1 MKKQEQKPLEILFE
15 DNHLLIINKEAG
27 LLVQG
32 DKTGDDSLLDI
43 GKKYI
48 KDKYNKPGKVYLG
61 LPHRLDRPTSGI
73 VILAKTSKALERLNK
88 MFQESTIKKI
98 YWAIVKNNPKEIN
111 ATLTG
116 FMYKNQEKNRS
127 YVNKKPKKGAKYAEL
142 SYKLIGKSKFYN
154 LLEIELKTGRHH
166 QIRVQLAS
174 IGCPIKGD
182 IKYGFKR
189 SNFDRSIHLHAKF
202 IEFIH
207 PVTKEKISLNSQIP
221 KEQVWDFFKDVS

>member
-1 MKKQEQKPLEILFE
+1 MKKNNNSLNILFE
-15 DNHLLIINKEAG
+15 DNHLLIINKPAG
-27 LLVQG
+27 MLVQG
-32 DKTGDDSLLDI
+32 DKTGDNSLLDI
-43 GKKYI
+43 AKNYI
-48 KDKYNKPGKVYLG
+48 KEKYNKPGKVYIG

-88 MFQESTIKKI
+88 MFQENKVKKI
-98 YWAIVKNNPKEIN
+98 YWAVVKENPKELE
-111 ATLTG
+111 ASLVG

-127 YVNKKPKKGAKYAEL
+127 YINKKAKKGAKYAEL
-142 SYKLIGKSKFYN
+142 RYKLIGKSKFYN

-189 SNFDRSIHLHAKF
+189 SNQDRSIHLHAKYIKF
-202 IEFIH
+202 VH
-207 PVTKEKISLNSQIP
+207 PVTKKEISLSAKVP
-221 KEQVWDFFKDVS
+221 KDQVWDFFKDIK

>member
-1 MKKQEQKPLEILFE
+1 MKNKQINLNILFE
-15 DNHLLIINKEAG
+15 DNHLLIINKQAG

-43 GKKYI
+43 AKLYI
-48 KDKYNKPGKVYLG
+48 KEKYDKPGKVYLG

-73 VILAKTSKALERLNK
+73 IILAKTSKALERLNK
-88 MFQESTIKKI
+88 MFQENKIKKI
-98 YWAIVKNNPKEIN
+98 YWAIVKANPQEIE

-142 SYKLIGKSKFYN
+142 HYKLIGKSKFYN
-154 LLEIELKTGRHH
+154 LLKIELKTGRHH
-166 QIRVQLAS
+166 QIRVQLSS
-174 IGCPIKGD
+174 IGCSIKGD

-189 SNFDRSIHLHAKF
+189 SNQDRSIHLHAKYIQF
-202 IEFIH
+202 MH
-207 PVTKEKISLNSQIP
+207 PVTKKEISLNSRVP
-221 KEQVWDFFKDVS
+221 KDQVWDFFKDVK

>member
-1 MKKQEQKPLEILFE
+1 MKKNNNSLNILFE
-15 DNHLLIINKEAG
+15 DNHLLIINKPSG
-27 LLVQG
+27 MLVQG
-32 DKTGDDSLLDI
+32 DITGDNSLLDI
-43 GKKYI
+43 AKNYI
-48 KDKYNKPGKVYLG
+48 KEKYNKPGKVYIG

-88 MFQESTIKKI
+88 MFQENKVKKI
-98 YWAIVKNNPKEIN
+98 YWAVVKENPKELE
-111 ATLTG
+111 ATLVG

-127 YVNKKPKKGAKYAEL
+127 YINKKAKKGAKYAEL
-142 SYKLIGKSKFYN
+142 KYKLIGKSKFYN

-189 SNFDRSIHLHAKF
+189 SNQDRSIHLHAKF
-202 IEFIH
+202 IKFVH
-207 PVTKEKISLNSQIP
+207 PVTKKEISLNAKVP
-221 KEQVWDFFKDVS
+221 KDQVWDFFKDIK